1 MKLLRIG
8 VLGIFVGLIATLL
21 LAGCTTTTPTEMVYP
36 KPTNYVV
43 DEADVISEDLEI
55 SLNSNLADF
64 KDTAEIAVVTVKTT
78 QPLDE
83 KQYAINLAREWGVGS
98 AEKDNGVL
106 FLIVTEDRKV
116 RIETG
121 RGTEGVITDAEAGRI
136 LDNSVVPYL
145 KNNDWEGGITSGILA
160 IMEGAK

>member
-1 MKLLRIG
+1 MKILKALSLGFTVLL
-8 VLGIFVGLIATLL
+8 VSVV
-21 LAGCTTTTPTEMVYP
+21 LAGCTVEAPTVTYP

-43 DEADVISEDLEI
+43 DEAGVISDDLEV
-55 SLNSNLADF
+55 SLNKNLADF

-83 KQYAINLAREWGVGS
+83 KEYAINLAREWGIGS

-106 FLIVTEDRKV
+106 FLIVTEDRRV

-136 LDNSVVPYL
+136 LDKSVVPYL
-145 KNNDWEGGITSGILA
+145 KNNDWEGGIKSGVTA
-160 IMEGAK
+160 IMEGVK